1 MILRSLN
8 KFEDTFDGNIGKW
21 DTKTIYI
28 DKKKN
33 PYMKLLLL
41 SVIYIKVNFLKRASA
56 MIKNRIIKP
65 RTTE

>member
-28 DKKKN
+28 DKKTEPIYEITIIICYLYKS
-33 PYMKLLLL
+33 KLFEK
-41 SVIYIKVNFLKRASA
+41 SFSDD
-56 MIKNRIIKP
+56 
-65 RTTE
+65 